1 MSRFLSRGAKPP
13 PVAVAPRSRLE
24 SHCMSTAVSTERRK
38 PWEEHSVAVALLLAI
53 LVPGL
58 GHLFQGRTLKGLIYL
73 FGILGLYLW
82 GVKLGEG
89 VVVYNQPEKG
99 IFRRVTLH
107 FAAQFGT
114 GVISYPALWQQRRVN
129 PNQHTI
135 TQLSKPL
142 SAGFTGL
149 LTTGDDNSEGKLS
162 GTVNFKPEAGTF
174 GTDTVGTFSGTLN
187 GQNVELKLAGGFE
200 LDPAVGAGYQRML
213 RCNVV
218 TTDEQNPVPGR
229 VIVGSIPRPLLDWY
243 GVAPEEKQLQR
254 LTGRLGKVYELALV
268 FTWIAGL
275 LNILAIW
282 DCVQGP
288 AYGFGDEP
296 WTVPSHGD
304 NSTPSATPAPV
315 AATTA
320 AASPAT
326 PA

>member
-1 MSRFLSRGAKPP
+1 
-13 PVAVAPRSRLE
+13 
-24 SHCMSTAVSTERRK
+24 MSTAVSTERRK
-38 PWEEHSVAVALLLAI
+38 PWEEHSVIIALILAI

-89 VVVYNQPEKG
+89 VVVYNQPDKG
-99 IFRRVTLH
+99 ISRRVTLH
-107 FAAQFGT
+107 YAAQFGA
-114 GVISYPALWQQRRVN
+114 GAISYPALWQQRRVN
-129 PNQHTI
+129 PNQHAI

-142 SAGFTGL
+142 SAAFTGVL
-149 LTTGDDNSEGKLS
+149 ITGDDNSEGKLS
-162 GTVNFKPEAGTF
+162 GTINFKPEAGTF
-174 GTDTVGTFSGTLN
+174 GTDTIGTFNGTLN

-200 LDPAVGAGYQRML
+200 LDPTVGAGYRRML

-218 TTDEQNPVPGR
+218 TAEEPNPGPGKF
-229 VIVGSIPRPLLDWY
+229 IEGSIPRPLLDWY
-243 GVAPEEKQLQR
+243 GVPPEEKQLQR

-296 WTVPSHGD
+296 WAMPPTGD
-304 NSTPSATPAPV
+304 NSAQPATPPAVAAATPA
-315 AATTA
+315 T
-320 AASPAT
+320 SPAT